1 MSISEIAVRGLLAS
15 NWMLTDAFTAKLD
28 PVIHASFQ
36 HWDFHIALLK
46 TLLPCHWYCF
56 NSLLSSDEGLGLPP

>member
-15 NWMLTDAFTAKLD
+15 YRMLTDASTAKPD
-28 PVIHASFQ
+28 PVIYASFQ

-46 TLLPCHWYCF
+46 DTAPLLLVSF
-56 NSLLSSDEGLGLPP
+56 